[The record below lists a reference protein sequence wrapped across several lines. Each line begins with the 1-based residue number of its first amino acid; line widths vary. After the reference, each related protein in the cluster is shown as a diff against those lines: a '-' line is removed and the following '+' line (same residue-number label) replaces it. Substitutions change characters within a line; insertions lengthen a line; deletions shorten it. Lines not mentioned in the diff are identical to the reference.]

1 MTLVEWDDSLI
12 LGVGQ
17 IDEHHHRLVDILNRC
32 YRALML
38 HDHSHELEEV
48 VAELLDYTQ
57 YHFRTEEQLMAELD
71 YAAAPSH
78 AAAHRKFINS
88 IHNFKDRSDAGES
101 FVAIDVLVFLKDWL
115 VGHIQN
121 TDRAF
126 TNFINERQES

>member
-1 MTLVEWDDSLI
+1 MTLVEWDNSLI
-12 LGVGQ
+12 LGMPQ
-17 IDEHHHRLVDILNRC
+17 IDEHHHKLVDILNRC

-38 HDHSHELEEV
+38 HDHSHELAGV
-48 VAELLDYTQ
+48 VAELLEYTQ
-57 YHFRTEEQLMAELD
+57 YHFQTEEQLMAALH
-71 YAAAPSH
+71 YSAAPSH

-126 TNFINERQES
+126 INFISDRNDS

>member
-1 MTLVEWDDSLI
+1 MILVEWDDTLI
-12 LGVGQ
+12 LDMPQ
-17 IDEHHHRLVDILNRC
+17 IDEHHHKLVDILNRC
-32 YRALML
+32 YRALMM
-38 HDHSHELEEV
+38 HDHSHELGEV

-57 YHFRTEEQLMAELD
+57 YHFGTEEQLMAQVN
-71 YAAAPSH
+71 YAAAASH

-88 IHNFKDRSDAGES
+88 VHNFKDRSEAGES

-126 TNFINERQES
+126 TNYLNERTES